1 MSEEIESAIS
11 GFIKDELLEDGAD
24 LEPDGPL
31 LEGLLDSFA
40 LMSLVSYIE
49 DNFDV
54 TIDVDEVTKGNFASL
69 RAVAGFV
76 ASKRQAA

>member
-1 MSEEIESAIS
+1 VSEEIESAIS
-11 GFIKDELLEDGAD
+11 SFIKGDLLDDGVD

-54 TIDVDEVTKGNFASL
+54 TIDVDEVTKGNFASV
-69 RAVAGFV
+69 RAIAGFV
-76 ASKRQAA
+76 ANKRQAA